1 MWDRPQLLNTLA
13 DLLFAAGAAALLMAG
28 AIWVLHMPLAP
39 IREVSVVAPLH
50 YVDPVELEEI
60 LHEKGRGGFFSLSLE
75 NIRASLESQ
84 PWVRTAKVRRVWPG
98 RVEVT
103 LTEHLAVA
111 RWGNQPG
118 EWVNSYGEVFS
129 ATLPAGQV
137 LDLPLLQGPAGASH
151 ALLERYG
158 EFAEIL
164 KPLGLK
170 PVVVVL
176 SNRHAIE
183 MKLDNGIWLE
193 LGREQ
198 SRSHIQQR
206 LSRFVEVY
214 PTLIAGRT
222 PLPATVDL
230 RYPNG
235 FALSPVAKL
244 PESRGKE

>member
-13 DLLFAAGAAALLMAG
+13 DLLFAAGAAVLLVAG

-39 IREVSVVAPLH
+39 IREASVVTPLH
-50 YVDPVELEEI
+50 YVDPVDLDEVLQ
-60 LHEKGRGGFFSLSLE
+60 EKARGNFFSLSLE
-75 NIRASLESQ
+75 NIRTSLESL
-84 PWVRTAKVRRVWPG
+84 PWVRTAQVRRVWPE

-103 LTEHLAVA
+103 LIEHRAVA

-137 LDLPLLQGPAGASH
+137 LNLPLLQGPAGASH

-158 EFAEIL
+158 EFSEIL

-170 PVVVVL
+170 PVVMVL
-176 SNRHAIE
+176 SNRHAIG
-183 MKLDNGIWLE
+183 MKLNNGMWLE

-214 PTLIAGRT
+214 PTLIAGR
-222 PLPATVDL
+222 PSLPATVDL

-244 PESRGKE
+244 SESRGK